1 MLPTPILDVL
11 IGLSLFYLL
20 LSLICTTVSEMF
32 ANWLKTRATFLDQGI
47 SRLLGNDEIKK
58 KLYAHPLIKSLKEA
72 DNQPPSYIPA
82 EKFATALLDIV
93 TGDKKLNDME
103 AIKDG
108 TKGDADYQRALKALM
123 DASPD
128 FAALHKKVEEW
139 FNSSMDR
146 VSGWFK
152 KNRQWWS
159 LSLAILITLVV
170 NADTLSVVHILWTN
184 PDRRAAMVDLAAKR
198 LKEPPPAS
206 VTYPDP
212 DNATA
217 STPEVSVPKSPEEA
231 LSKDEQ
237 QILGELT
244 GWKADREK
252 LANKQGAAW
261 LSALWEIVCAH
272 LLGWILTMIAVS
284 LGAPFWFDTLNRF
297 MNIRSAGR
305 APDEPR
311 DKSSKPTVQLTVP
324 QANG

>member
-47 SRLLGNDEIKK
+47 TRLLGSDAIKQ
-58 KLYAHPLIKSLKEA
+58 KLYAHPLIKSLKSA
-72 DNQPPSYIPA
+72 DDQPPSYIPA

-93 TGDKKLNDME
+93 TGDKKLSDME
-103 AIKDG
+103 AVQDG
-108 TKGDADYQRALKALM
+108 TKGDADYQKALKALL
-123 DASPD
+123 DASPN
-128 FAALHKKVEEW
+128 FAALHKNVEEW
-139 FNSSMDR
+139 FNSNMDR

-152 KNRQWWS
+152 KNRQAWS
-159 LSLAILITLVV
+159 LSLAILVTLIV
-170 NADTLSVVHILWTN
+170 NADTLKVVHVLWTN
-184 PDRRAAMVDLAAKR
+184 PDRRAAMTDLAAKR

-217 STPEVSVPKSPEEA
+217 STPDVSVPKSPEEA
-231 LSKDEQ
+231 LSNDEQ
-237 QILGELT
+237 QMLGELT
-244 GWKADREK
+244 GWKADSEK
-252 LANKQGAAW
+252 LQGQAGGAW
-261 LSALWEIVCAH
+261 WSALWGIVCTH

-297 MNIRSAGR
+297 MNIRNSGR

-311 DKSSKPTVQLTVP
+311 DKSTKPPVQLTVP